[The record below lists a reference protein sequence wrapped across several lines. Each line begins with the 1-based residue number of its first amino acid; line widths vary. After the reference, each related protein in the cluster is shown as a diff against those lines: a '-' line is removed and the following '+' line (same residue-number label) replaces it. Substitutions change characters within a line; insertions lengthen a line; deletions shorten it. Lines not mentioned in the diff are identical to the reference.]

1 MDGPDGRSRGAG
13 LGTGRVHAWRKA
25 HAARETIGAA
35 LARQIRRYRR
45 AGRRFVDIAE
55 QAGLRAPVIYG
66 GAKRKNYILETVGC
80 GVAFIDYDN
89 DGWLDIFILSGTC
102 VDNPPAGAHNRLYKN
117 NLNGTFTDV
126 TEQAGLKRSGWASAV
141 CVGDYDND
149 GFDDLFI

>member
-45 AGRRFVDIAE
+45 AGRPARPRVPPRAKKPMPRGKPSGLPGHARFVDIAE
-55 QAGLRAPVIYG
+55 QAGLRTPVIYG

-102 VDNPPAGAHNRLYKN
+102 VDDPPAGA
-117 NLNGTFTDV
+117 
-126 TEQAGLKRSGWASAV
+126 
-141 CVGDYDND
+141 
-149 GFDDLFI
+149 